1 MTSRFLVPRSAA
13 LPPPSSSSPSLLPPP
28 STNFPCTPAMF
39 TKISFALAP
48 TASSVLALSINSR
61 SVTSTETSPGPT
73 HFPTPSQLVDHQS
86 ELPRPYP
93 SVNNVLAVANIIPAN
108 DKSPSPPARACGWL
122 HYILTVVNITNIRR
136 LRYQLRLI
144 HRCRAELRL
153 CVCDRY
159 GGEWNRDRRG
169 RECDGYGRTC
179 EWDGGLERGVGVCR
193 PPLLAL
199 APRCAPDTRYAA
211 AY

>member
-1 MTSRFLVPRSAA
+1 
-13 LPPPSSSSPSLLPPP
+13 
-28 STNFPCTPAMF
+28 MF

-108 DKSPSPPARACGWL
+108 DKSPSPPARACVRPSFLSSSPPCPHSPFHSSLPLPAYLICEIHVKLTPWHPTQGWL

-179 EWDGGLERGVGVCR
+179 EWDGGLERGVGVCHV
-193 PPLLAL
+193 PH
-199 APRCAPDTRYAA
+199 C
-211 AY
+211 